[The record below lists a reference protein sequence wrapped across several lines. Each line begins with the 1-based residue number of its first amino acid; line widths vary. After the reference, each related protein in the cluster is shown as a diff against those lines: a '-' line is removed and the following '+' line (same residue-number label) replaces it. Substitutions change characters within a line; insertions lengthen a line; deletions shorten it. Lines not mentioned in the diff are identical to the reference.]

1 MRPPAWTYAPTSQ
14 QSATSANP
22 GAFQRQM
29 VTGGSSQW
37 IQYLSCISK
46 NLSQI
51 LTMNSLHFQF
61 PWFCHIYMNTS
72 AGVFPRQM
80 VTEGSSNGNP
90 WSFDPTS
97 RRSRHQVGV
106 YCRLLIHRMKN
117 QGSEIYD
124 HRKECFSISRIF
136 VQLIIQACWFSLV
149 ANVSPSSIWNK
160 WVFKTSF
167 HSFSRNN
174 PKTPTPTLFIWSKWF
189 LYLKHFL
196 KCVLYL

>member
-1 MRPPAWTYAPTSQ
+1 
-14 QSATSANP
+14 
-22 GAFQRQM
+22 M
-29 VTGGSSQW
+29 VTGGSSRW
-37 IQYLSCISK
+37 IQYVSCISK
-46 NLSQI
+46 KLSLRYWPWTFVI
-51 LTMNSLHFQF
+51 LCISNFHDSAT
-61 PWFCHIYMNTS
+61 YMNTS

-106 YCRLLIHRMKN
+106 YCRLLIHWIKN